1 MKDMSIDKNKRGNK
15 YDQEHREYKR
25 DTICAIIVMAVL
37 FLSPIGI
44 TLFENHQAALR
55 EAQMQQELEALLASP
70 SEATPS
76 DAAASDAALSDDT
89 LSGTEAEGTE
99 TLSETEAEAE

>member
-1 MKDMSIDKNKRGNK
+1 MKDMSMDKNKRGNK

-76 DAAASDAALSDDT
+76 DAASDTVLSDDT
-89 LSGTEAEGTE
+89 P
-99 TLSETEAEAE
+99 SETEAEDTEALSEAETEAE